1 MGNRE
6 ERTVGGWVLPSVL
19 PEEMNIVDNTA
30 ILVVTIISAIQA
42 TLVTIANIT
51 IITATVVI
59 TPIFVILPVIT
70 TVTAISTTD
79 AIITIVI
86 ITSPSLT
93 PLPFPQVLDF
103 MACKNFQILWS
114 VKPSRKEYE
123 MEFRIS
129 EHC

>member
-1 MGNRE
+1 MENRE

-30 ILVVTIISAIQA
+30 ILVFTIISAIQA

-59 TPIFVILPVIT
+59 TPIFVIFPVIT
-70 TVTAISTTD
+70 TAISITD

-86 ITSPSLT
+86 ITSLSLT

-103 MACKNFQILWS
+103 MA
-114 VKPSRKEYE
+114 
-123 MEFRIS
+123 
-129 EHC
+129 

>member
-70 TVTAISTTD
+70 TVITTAISTTD

-103 MACKNFQILWS
+103 MA
-114 VKPSRKEYE
+114 
-123 MEFRIS
+123 
-129 EHC
+129 